1 MPKKVKSPTHPWQRG
16 PDQVPRT
23 PEALASLS
31 ARVAA
36 ARLYEVTTRLLQGHH
51 EVTTLSDL
59 Y

>member
-16 PDQVPRT
+16 PDRVPRT

-36 ARLYEVTTRLLQGHH
+36 ARYEVTTRLLQGHH
-51 EVTTLSDL
+51 
-59 Y
+59 

>member
-16 PDQVPRT
+16 PDRVPRT

-36 ARLYEVTTRLLQGHH
+36 ARYEVTTRLLQGHH